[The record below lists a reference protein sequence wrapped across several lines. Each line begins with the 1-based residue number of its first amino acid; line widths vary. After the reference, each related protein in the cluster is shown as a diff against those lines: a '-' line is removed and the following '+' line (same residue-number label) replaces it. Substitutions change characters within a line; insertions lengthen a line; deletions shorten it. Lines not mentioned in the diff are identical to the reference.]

1 MENDANFG
9 LTILPPLLPTI
20 IREHMALY
28 GQGPGTQSKRSI
40 GKKY

>member
-9 LTILPPLLPTI
+9 LTIFLLLLSSI
-20 IREHMALY
+20 IREHMDLE
-28 GQGPGTQSKRSI
+28 GQGPGIQSKRST